1 LCSEHLFAVC
11 SPTLAS
17 KLGRPADVL
26 KLPLL
31 HLDTRT
37 AWFAW
42 LDAAGV
48 TGTDAIHGPTLNRAS
63 MLIDAAVDG
72 QGIAL
77 ARTTLAA
84 WDLINR
90 RLVRPFPV
98 ALPLSKSYW
107 IVSPKAT
114 ASLPKLVAFREW
126 LLAQASDDTR
136 HLEVLAGPQVRQRR
150 NAGRKIAS
158 RASA

>member
-1 LCSEHLFAVC
+1 
-11 SPTLAS
+11 
-17 KLGRPADVL
+17 
-26 KLPLL
+26 
-31 HLDTRT
+31 
-37 AWFAW
+37 
-42 LDAAGV
+42 
-48 TGTDAIHGPTLNRAS
+48 

-72 QGIAL
+72 QGVAL

-126 LLAQASDDTR
+126 LLAQANDDTR
-136 HLEVLAGPQVRQRR
+136 RLDVVVSPPVRQRR
-150 NAGRKIAS
+150 EAGRKITS
-158 RASA
+158 RASARARNKAGG